1 MTMTN
6 DYMYRARILEQP
18 EWEEYEAFD
27 ERDRGYGTQRRWEK
41 WHRPVGW
48 LASADYVEHYQSDKF
63 FEPNTDRWFKSRSSA
78 ASRVSL
84 LRSMGYEAIVQ
95 RSAPVVWPSGS
106 ATKVETSE
114 SSNVLAAI
122 KTLVRAGVVKSADD
136 LL

>member
-1 MTMTN
+1 MTN

-27 ERDRGYGTQRRWEK
+27 ERDRGYGPECRWET
-41 WHRPVGW
+41 WHRPAGW
-48 LASADYVEHYQSDKF
+48 VASADYVERHQSDKF
-63 FEPNTDRWFKSRSSA
+63 FEPNTDRWFKSRFSA

-95 RSAPVVWPSGS
+95 RSAPVVWPSG
-106 ATKVETSE
+106 AGTKVDVSE
-114 SSNVLAAI
+114 SQTVLAAI